1 MQTITARYCMSNS
14 NDNHT
19 SLGHILDEVREVLP
33 TQGPID
39 VFIHHN
45 TLHAFENLPFEDAVE
60 EAAKVYGAEAFL
72 PEQRYLDYFRSGRI
86 KKDDLRAVIAEVVS
100 DSPSSA
106 GVSFRDLVQH
116 FLEVTPPVEGFQEVK
131 WLLRESRE
139 AVKTQRLDSSLLV
152 QWLTTHGACLNR
164 RDALHTLNFEA
175 AESLEA
181 ILAGIPRSQD
191 VVKHE
196 RTILWA
202 ASLLAVAEA
211 WTSDERPASDDR
223 ERILEEMIH
232 PVMIRFCEEYLD
244 LGFSNQVMPDRHEGM
259 LARFLRMVDVAHFG
273 TPAWLE
279 PLRRAVSRY
288 RVNPDGIEGLIER
301 LLDECGVPVEGR
313 HDCILREA
321 LALRGWAGYV
331 ALVERRPD
339 LLHGQSDEI
348 RPRFAEYIAI
358 RLLLRL
364 YATESSVYRSKCS
377 DLPNENVDL
386 DLLDQVYTSAFHVLC
401 LFTTLNR
408 GELLLESA
416 DRVVP
421 SVRSLLAFDKTRR
434 RRIWHLAYEHNL
446 YVRALDV
453 LSGRRVVPRSPV
465 EPAAQFVF
473 CIDDREESIRRH
485 LEARD
490 AAYETFGTAGFFGVD
505 ANLTVMSGASAPYCP
520 VIIQPTH
527 AIREVPREGF
537 ESNLSRYRKKQ
548 ELWFRL
554 SGYVNRGSGSWLH
567 NMVLSLAGCFSLIP
581 MLLGVIAPRTL
592 RFMGSLFGSE
602 PMIPADLHELQIA
615 AVPSEDSSM
624 PGYTTQ
630 EMAARVVAVLRGIG
644 LVDRFSQV
652 VLFIGHGSSSRNN
665 PLRSAYD
672 CGACGGRP
680 GRINA
685 RAFCLMANDR
695 QVRALVKE
703 VSGIEI
709 PEATHFMGAFHNTC
723 SDQVEYFDVDRLPE
737 SHQELLRRVRTDIVA
752 ATRENAFERCRRFVQ
767 AGVTNVDQ
775 AADEALARSYM
786 LAEARPE
793 YGHAT
798 NAMCI
803 VGPRSF
809 SKGLFFD
816 RRSFLVSYDS
826 AIDTDATILLGILR
840 AVVPVCGG
848 INLEYLFSAMDNE
861 VYGAGTKLP
870 HNIVSLVGIMNGT
883 SSDLRTG
890 LPMQMVEIH
899 EPVRQLLVIVA
910 AREQLERVIA
920 TEPMIAK
927 NFAGGWMRVVLSDRD
942 TGKLLWRTTTGEYR
956 QYDPSGAPIQT
967 ISDIRAWCAGKPG
980 HLPFA
985 RFEEAR

>member
-1 MQTITARYCMSNS
+1 MEEISDIRA
-14 NDNHT
+14 
-19 SLGHILDEVREVLP
+19 ILEAVRHLLP
-33 TQGPID
+33 SQGPID

-45 TLHAFENLPFEDAVE
+45 TLHAFEHVPFEEAVLS
-60 EAAKVYGAEAFL
+60 AAKTYGAEAFW
-72 PEQRYLDYFRSGRI
+72 PEQRYIEHFRNGRI
-86 KKDDLRAVIAEVVS
+86 AE
-100 DSPSSA
+100 
-106 GVSFRDLVQH
+106 RDLDAVLGSELQERQLLEDGLSLDTVRQ
-116 FLEVTPPVEGFQEVK
+116 FLLCAPPVEGFQEVK

-139 AVKTQRLDSSLLV
+139 AVANQGISTAALV
-152 QWLTTHGACLNR
+152 RWLTTHQTSSNR
-164 RDALHTLNFEA
+164 RDALHTLNYEA
-175 AESLEA
+175 AESLEG
-181 ILAGIPRSQD
+181 ILASIPRSGQ
-191 VVKHE
+191 VVSHE
-196 RTILWA
+196 RTILWSA
-202 ASLLAVAEA
+202 ALLAVAEA
-211 WTSDERPASDDR
+211 WTAGRPSQAEDGERV
-223 ERILEEMIH
+223 LEEMVN

-259 LARFLRMVDVAHFG
+259 LACFLRMVDVAHFG
-273 TPAWLE
+273 TPRWLE
-279 PLRRAVSRY
+279 PLRRAFSRY
-288 RVNPDGIEGLIER
+288 RVGHDGVQGLIER
-301 LLDECGVPVEGR
+301 LLDECAVAPDQR
-313 HDCILREA
+313 YDCILREA
-321 LALRGWAGYV
+321 LSLRGWAGYV
-331 ALVERRPD
+331 ALAEQRPD

-348 RPRFAEYIAI
+348 RPRFSEYIAI
-358 RLLLRL
+358 RLILRL
-364 YATESSVYRSKCS
+364 YATESSVYRSKYS
-377 DLPNENVDL
+377 DLSVENVDL
-386 DLLDQVYTSAFHVLC
+386 NLLDQVYTSAYHILC
-401 LFTTLNR
+401 LFTSLDR
-408 GELLLESA
+408 GEVLLQPA
-416 DRVVP
+416 DRAVP
-421 SVRSLLAFDKTRR
+421 LVRSLLAFDKIRR
-434 RRIWHLAYEHNL
+434 RRIWHLAYENNL

-453 LSGRRVVPRSPV
+453 LHGRRALQRLAAA
-465 EPAAQFVF
+465 PAAQFVF
-473 CIDDREESIRRH
+473 CIDDREESLRRH

-490 AAYETFGTAGFFGVD
+490 AGYETFGTAGFFGVD
-505 ANLTVMSGASAPYCP
+505 ANLTVLSGTSAPYCP

-527 AIREVPREGF
+527 AIREVPKEGL
-537 ESNLSRYRKKQ
+537 EGNLSRYRKKQ

-567 NMVLSLAGCFSLIP
+567 NIVLSLAGCISLIP

-592 RFMGSLFGSE
+592 RYMGSLFGSE
-602 PMIPADLHELQIA
+602 PMIPADLHELQVA

-644 LVDRFSQV
+644 LVDRFSQL

-709 PEATHFMGAFHNTC
+709 PEGTHFMGAFHNTC
-723 SDQVEYFDVDRLPE
+723 SDQVEYFDLDRLPE
-737 SHQELLRRVRTDIVA
+737 SHQALLSRIRNDITA

-767 AGVTNVDQ
+767 AGVRSVDQ
-775 AADEALARSYM
+775 AADEVLARSYM

-826 AIDTDATILLGILR
+826 TIDGDASILLGILR

-870 HNIVSLVGIMNGT
+870 HNIVSLVGMMNGT

-899 EPVRQLLVIVA
+899 EPVRLLLVVVA
-910 AREQLERVIA
+910 TKEQLERVIA

-942 TGKLLWRTTTGEYR
+942 TGILLWRTSAGEYR
-956 QYDPSGAPIQT
+956 PYEPSGEPVET
-967 ISDIRAWCAGKPG
+967 ISDIRAWVAGKSG

-985 RFEEAR
+985 RLEDAR

>member
-1 MQTITARYCMSNS
+1 MKEPT
-14 NDNHT
+14 D
-19 SLGHILDEVREVLP
+19 ILSILEAVSHLLP
-33 TQGPID
+33 SQGPID

-45 TLHAFENLPFEDAVE
+45 TLHAFEHLPFEEAVVS
-60 EAAKVYGAEAFL
+60 AARTYGAEAFL
-72 PEQRYLDYFRSGRI
+72 PEGRYLEHFRNGRI
-86 KKDDLRAVIAEVVS
+86 SE
-100 DSPSSA
+100 
-106 GVSFRDLVQH
+106 RDLDAVLAGELQGSDIFEGSPLRDTVKH
-116 FLEVTPPVEGFQEVK
+116 FLLCAPPVEGFQEVK

-139 AVKTQRLDSSLLV
+139 AIKPQKIAGASLRN
-152 QWLTTHGACLNR
+152 WLTTHGACINR
-164 RDALHTLNFEA
+164 RDALHTLNYEA

-181 ILAGIPRSQD
+181 ILAAIPRSKE
-191 VVKHE
+191 VVNHE
-196 RTILWA
+196 RTILWSA
-202 ASLLAVAEA
+202 ALLAVAEA
-211 WTSDERPASDDR
+211 WDHSEAPRPEER

-232 PVMIRFCEEYLD
+232 PVVIRFCEEYLD

-259 LARFLRMVDVAHFG
+259 LSCFLRMVDVAHFG
-273 TPAWLE
+273 TPRWLE

-288 RVNPDGIEGLIER
+288 RVAASSVEALIER
-301 LLDECGVPVEGR
+301 LLDECGVAPENR
-313 HDCILREA
+313 YDCILREA

-331 ALVERRPD
+331 ALVETRPD

-348 RPRFAEYIAI
+348 RPRFSEYIAI

-377 DLPNENVDL
+377 DLPPENIDVDV
-386 DLLDQVYTSAFHVLC
+386 LDQVYTNAYHILC
-401 LFTTLNR
+401 LFTSLGR
-408 GELLLESA
+408 GELLLDSSEK
-416 DRVVP
+416 VVP
-421 SVRSLLAFDKTRR
+421 LVGSLLAFDSTRR
-434 RRIWHLAYEHNL
+434 RRMWHLAYENNL

-453 LSGRRVVPRSPV
+453 LSGRKNAAK
-465 EPAAQFVF
+465 PASAPTAQFVF

-485 LEARD
+485 LEARN
-490 AAYETFGTAGFFGVD
+490 AGYETFGTAGFFGVD

-567 NMVLSLAGCFSLIP
+567 SMVLSLAGCFSLIP

-624 PGYTTQ
+624 PGYTAQ
-630 EMAARVVAVLRGIG
+630 EMATRVTTVLRGIG
-644 LVDRFSQV
+644 LVDRFSEL

-695 QVRALVKE
+695 QVRALVRE

-709 PEATHFMGAFHNTC
+709 PETTHFMGAFHNTC
-723 SDQVEYFDVDRLPE
+723 SDQLEYFDLDRVPS
-737 SHQELLRRVRTDIVA
+737 SHSGLLSRVRGDMVE
-752 ATRENAFERCRRFVQ
+752 ATRENAFERCRMFVQ
-767 AGVTNVDQ
+767 AGVANVDQ
-775 AADEALARSYM
+775 AAEEALARSYM
-786 LAEARPE
+786 LSEARPE

-798 NAMCI
+798 NAICI

-826 AIDTDATILLGILR
+826 SIDAEASILLGILR

-899 EPVRQLLVIVA
+899 EPVRQLLVVVA
-910 AREQLERVIA
+910 SKEQLERVIT

-942 TGKLLWRTTTGEYR
+942 TGTLLWRTPSGEYHP
-956 QYDPSGAPIQT
+956 YEPSGAPVQT
-967 ISDIRAWCAGKPG
+967 ISDIRSWCAGRSG

-985 RFEEAR
+985 RFEEVR